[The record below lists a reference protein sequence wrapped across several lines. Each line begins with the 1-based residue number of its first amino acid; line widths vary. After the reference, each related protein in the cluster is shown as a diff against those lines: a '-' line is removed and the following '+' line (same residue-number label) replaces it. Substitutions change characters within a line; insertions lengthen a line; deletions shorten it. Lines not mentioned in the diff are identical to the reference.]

1 MPKIITVTFHSA
13 HNYGAVLQ
21 AYALQQ
27 YIRKN
32 YQQFETACLDYQ
44 PEYLKSQLIVRAP
57 EENFFKSVA
66 HNIVTFRSR
75 YLRKRS
81 FDRFISK
88 HITTIKPSKELD
100 SKDNIFIVGSDQVWN
115 RDITNKQLDDVYCL
129 RTIGKAKK
137 ASYAASVGNKDFEAH
152 KQLAMVIK
160 SFDKIGVREEYSKK
174 LLEQAG
180 ASNIHVNVD
189 PVFLLNREEY
199 DKIAVKRL
207 NCEYVL
213 VYTLETNDEVRKKI
227 QQFKGKYKTVSI
239 GSYRNLYGTDIHFS
253 SISPEEYLGL
263 IQGAKYIFTNSFHM
277 VAFSI
282 IFERD
287 FEYIP
292 LHNGR
297 GVRIENILS
306 LIELNGYVCDVSI
319 DRKKVLEPYVNS
331 SKNWIREIIEG

>member
-1 MPKIITVTFHSA
+1 MPKIITVTFHCA

-21 AYALQQ
+21 AFALQQ
-27 YIRKN
+27 YITN
-32 YQQFETACLDYQ
+32 NFQQYETACLDYR
-44 PEYLKSQLIVRAP
+44 PEYLKPKLISKNVN
-57 EENFFKSVA
+57 ESILKSLA
-66 HNIVTFRSR
+66 HNLITFKSR

-81 FDRFISK
+81 FNRFIIEY
-88 HITTIKPSKELD
+88 ITTIKPSDDLD
-100 SKDNIFIVGSDQVWN
+100 RADNIFIVGSDQVWN

-152 KQLAMVIK
+152 KQLASVIK

-180 ASNIHVNVD
+180 VSNIHVNVD
-189 PVFLLNREEY
+189 PVFLLNRQEY

-207 NCEYVL
+207 NGEYVL

-227 QQFKGKYKTVSI
+227 QQFKGKCKTVSI
-239 GSYRNLYGTDIHFS
+239 GSFRNLYGTDIHFS

-282 IFERD
+282 IFERN

-292 LHNGR
+292 LNNGR
-297 GVRIENILS
+297 GIRIENLLS
-306 LIELNGYVCDVSI
+306 LIEMNGYVCDASI
-319 DRKKVLEPYVNS
+319 DRKKVLEPYINS